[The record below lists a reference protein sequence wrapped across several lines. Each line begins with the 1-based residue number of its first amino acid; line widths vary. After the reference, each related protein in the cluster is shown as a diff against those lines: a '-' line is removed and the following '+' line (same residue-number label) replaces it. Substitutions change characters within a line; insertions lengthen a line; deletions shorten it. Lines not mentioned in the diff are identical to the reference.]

1 MPPFL
6 VLNTVS
12 PLKLSRIQRGNC
24 GTHSGTNVHP
34 LFKKSR
40 VIRIIPPKK
49 NHRSLSQVILD
60 FIQLAMNTNQYVKVL
75 SYYTVL
81 QSEFHENQS
90 WYTEKLCLT
99 CPCQKKKKKKL
110 IPHPPKEKIL
120 DFIIGVCEGKATLQ
134 FITAEHHG
142 WRILQFW
149 LILILVYSV
158 YDVITELCR
167 QMVGISIIQKM
178 T

>member
-24 GTHSGTNVHP
+24 GTHSGMNAHP

-99 CPCQKKKKKKL
+99 CPWQKKKKKKTN
-110 IPHPPKEKIL
+110 PPPPKSKNVR
-120 DFIIGVCEGKATLQ
+120 FYHWCMWGKGHLAIYNCRTSWLEN
-134 FITAEHHG
+134 ITV
-142 WRILQFW
+142 
-149 LILILVYSV
+149 LINFNTGLFSLWCYYWI
-158 YDVITELCR
+158 
-167 QMVGISIIQKM
+167 M
-178 T
+178 